1 MKKTTLRLLAS
12 IFLIASPACAA
23 DMAVKAPPPP
33 ASASFS
39 WTGFYAGIA
48 GGLAWG
54 KSQFFDADPTN
65 QANHLGLPITNKF
78 DVSGGIFGGTAGYNW
93 QFSNWVAG
101 VEGDFSWVTKQGTSN
116 SILPFGTVGSNTTRE
131 HWLGTGRVRLGIIP
145 ADRWLVYA
153 TGGFAGA
160 AVEAIFNGNIAR
172 DGSLADTQT
181 RWGWTAGGGVEVAL
195 FQNLSFKLEY
205 LYVGLQDKSYFPPIT
220 VLPDFQ
226 VARRNVTLNDNILR
240 VGLNYRFN

>member
-78 DVSGGIFGGTAGYNW
+78 DVSGGIFGGMAGYNW
-93 QFSNWVAG
+93 Q
-101 VEGDFSWVTKQGTSN
+101 
-116 SILPFGTVGSNTTRE
+116 
-131 HWLGTGRVRLGIIP
+131 
-145 ADRWLVYA
+145 
-153 TGGFAGA
+153 
-160 AVEAIFNGNIAR
+160 
-172 DGSLADTQT
+172 
-181 RWGWTAGGGVEVAL
+181 
-195 FQNLSFKLEY
+195 
-205 LYVGLQDKSYFPPIT
+205 
-220 VLPDFQ
+220 
-226 VARRNVTLNDNILR
+226 
-240 VGLNYRFN
+240 